1 MTTAMFLDG
10 PKRGEVLEFKG
21 DRIQVPVPV
30 DWYAMWDLTNEDETP
45 FPIDT
50 YTVQRFG
57 FCGRIYSFLSKYHD
71 FASDGALL
79 LLIDSDPDKNRAI
92 EGNVNGVSK

>member
-1 MTTAMFLDG
+1 MKF
-10 PKRGEVLEFKG
+10 PG
-21 DRIQVPVPV
+21 DRVQIPVPLG
-30 DWYAMWDLTNEDETP
+30 WLRMWNLAPADDLNI
-45 FPIDT
+45 PIDT

-57 FCGRIYSFLSKYHD
+57 FCGRVYSFLSKYHD
-71 FASDGALL
+71 FASDEALL